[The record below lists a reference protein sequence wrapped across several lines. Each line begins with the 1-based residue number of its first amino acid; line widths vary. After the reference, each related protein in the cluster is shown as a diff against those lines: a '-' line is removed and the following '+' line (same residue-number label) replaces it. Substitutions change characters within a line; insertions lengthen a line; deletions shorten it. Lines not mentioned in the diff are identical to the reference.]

1 MSKGLFHT
9 LGVVTPFDPEH
20 SLVTSPFFSPLV
32 LAIIRLTLALYALI
46 TVLVILIWD
55 ATKLH
60 VAERYFSYFTSLSY
74 IGLLAYFWASGVQTL
89 AFALRGGKSYP
100 LQRWPRT
107 LQFLHM
113 LLYSTIVTFPLVVTI
128 VFWSLLSSSGTFSTK
143 FSSWSNVSQH
153 ALNSAFALFE
163 ILLTNVAPMPWIHVP
178 FLIILLGAYL
188 GVAYITFASQGFYT
202 YSFLDPVK
210 QGNLLAAY
218 IVGIAAGEVVIFV
231 VVRLVCMLR
240 ARLARG
246 LRPAYRQ
253 SVVSEAIDE
262 WEEVDPASVS
272 GMA

>member
-60 VAERYFSYFTSLSY
+60 VAERYVSSQLLSYLLAENLVIGDPNRYFSYFTSLSY

-113 LLYSTIVTFPLVVTI
+113 LLYSTIVTFRK
-128 VFWSLLSSSGTFSTK
+128 LSH
-143 FSSWSNVSQH
+143 Q
-153 ALNSAFALFE
+153 
-163 ILLTNVAPMPWIHVP
+163 VP
-178 FLIILLGAYL
+178 I
-188 GVAYITFASQGFYT
+188 
-202 YSFLDPVK
+202 P
-210 QGNLLAAY
+210 
-218 IVGIAAGEVVIFV
+218 
-231 VVRLVCMLR
+231 
-240 ARLARG
+240 
-246 LRPAYRQ
+246 
-253 SVVSEAIDE
+253 
-262 WEEVDPASVS
+262 
-272 GMA
+272 